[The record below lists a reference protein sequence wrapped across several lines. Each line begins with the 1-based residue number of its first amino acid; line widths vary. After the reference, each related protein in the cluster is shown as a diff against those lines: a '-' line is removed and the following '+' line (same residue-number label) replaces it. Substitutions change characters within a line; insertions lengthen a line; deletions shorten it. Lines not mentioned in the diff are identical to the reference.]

1 MEDVMAV
8 ANSPALWFLSI
19 LIVSLVVVQALLF
32 MRMTLRFSDRFG
44 VLTAADKRTVY
55 QTAVINSIGP
65 AVAVFFVAVSLIA
78 LVGAPVTLMRVGVI
92 GSAVFEL
99 YAANQGAA
107 AAGAEIGTDSFT
119 LQAFTAAVWAMTL
132 GGMGWLVTAYLFT
145 KRLGNAQ
152 ATLKRRNPAL
162 LITMGSVTPIAIFG
176 VLVIGAVV
184 TRTGLAGFSI
194 SVPDLCAVIAAASSM
209 LLFGAIGRQW
219 PWLKEWGLGFSLLIG
234 LAAGYLAGQAWV

>member
-8 ANSPALWFLSI
+8 ANSPALWALSI

-44 VLTAADKRTVY
+44 VLSAEDKRTVY

-107 AAGAEIGTDSFT
+107 AAGAQIGTDNFT

-145 KRLGNAQ
+145 RRLGNAQ
-152 ATLKRRNPAL
+152 ATLKKSNPAL

-176 VLVIGAVV
+176 VLVIGTVV
-184 TRTGLAGFSI
+184 SRTGLASFSV
-194 SVPDLCAVIAAASSM
+194 SVSDLCAVVAAACSM
-209 LLFGAIGRQW
+209 LLFAVIGRRW